1 MLLMDWCY
9 QGFGEGGWLLGQR
22 GYGGLGEG
30 GGGWR
35 IGMAADW
42 IFTCYQHKWG
52 FRGSR
57 DRLIRAKETFFMDI

>member
-1 MLLMDWCY
+1 MEVW
-9 QGFGEGGWLLGQR
+9 ERGGWSV
-22 GYGGLGEG
+22 
-30 GGGWR
+30 
-35 IGMAADW
+35 GMAADW